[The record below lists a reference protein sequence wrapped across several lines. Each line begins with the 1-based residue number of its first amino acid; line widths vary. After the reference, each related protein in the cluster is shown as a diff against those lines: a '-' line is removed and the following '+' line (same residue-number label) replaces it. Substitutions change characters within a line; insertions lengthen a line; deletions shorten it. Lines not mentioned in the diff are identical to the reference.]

1 MPDYNYDTADD
12 VCHCARCGREIP
24 QSKWRIAYVHRVLRY
39 YGDYVDLNRANGIWI
54 QSKTC
59 LDTLGVRENI
69 NTSLT
74 QNDNLVSE
82 RHYPIVKA

>member
-1 MPDYNYDTADD
+1 MCMPDYNYDTADD

-24 QSKWRIAYVHRVLRY
+24 QSKWRIAYVHRVLRN
-39 YGDYVDLNRANGIWI
+39 YGD
-54 QSKTC
+54 KTC